1 MLNQNQKLNEWEER
15 ETRALA
21 TEYVDLLVGG
31 YTTYTEPI
39 RFKFEAREIN
49 NELAL
54 FGYLIDANGYKPIPV
69 NVYFGSYVN
78 MEEVEI
84 KKVLIEEELRKQCH
98 DYIDTL
104 IDTHKKGSAK
114 ETQKYIVLTKVKYM
128 NFEVLGLHPNNNQT
142 FNYLVD
148 LLTSDVATLGEDIK
162 DDENIDY
169 NKTDFKDIE
178 ELMDWYND
186 IMLMFDEYYQVDFVT
201 PTQC

>member
-31 YTTYTEPI
+31 YTTYTEPLK
-39 RFKFEAREIN
+39 FKIEAREIN

-54 FGYLIDANGYKPIPV
+54 FGYLIDANEYKPIPV
-69 NVYFGSYVN
+69 NVYFGSYAN

-98 DYIDTL
+98 EYIDTL
-104 IDTHKKGSAK
+104 IDIYNKK
-114 ETQKYIVLTKVKYM
+114 TQKYVLLTKVKYM
-128 NFEVLGLHPNNNQT
+128 NFEILGLHPNNNYT

-148 LLTSDVATLGEDIK
+148 LLTSDVATLDEDIK
-162 DDENIDY
+162 DDESIDY

-186 IMLMFDEYYQVDFVT
+186 IMSMFDEYYQVDFVT
-201 PTQC
+201 STQC

>member
-31 YTTYTEPI
+31 YTTYTEPLK
-39 RFKFEAREIN
+39 FKIEAREIN

-54 FGYLIDANGYKPIPV
+54 FGYLIDANEYKPIPV

-98 DYIDTL
+98 EYIDTL
-104 IDTHKKGSAK
+104 IDIYNKT
-114 ETQKYIVLTKVKYM
+114 TQKYV
-128 NFEVLGLHPNNNQT
+128 PNNTYT

-148 LLTSDVATLGEDIK
+148 LLTSDVATLDEDIK
-162 DDENIDY
+162 DDESIDY

-186 IMLMFDEYYQVDFVT
+186 IMSMFDEYYQVDFVT
-201 PTQC
+201 PTLC

>member
-31 YTTYTEPI
+31 YTTYTEPLK
-39 RFKFEAREIN
+39 FKIEAREIN

-54 FGYLIDANGYKPIPV
+54 FGYLIDANEYKPIPV
-69 NVYFGSYVN
+69 NVYFGSYAN

-98 DYIDTL
+98 EYIDTL
-104 IDTHKKGSAK
+104 
-114 ETQKYIVLTKVKYM
+114 
-128 NFEVLGLHPNNNQT
+128 
-142 FNYLVD
+142 
-148 LLTSDVATLGEDIK
+148 
-162 DDENIDY
+162 IDY

-186 IMLMFDEYYQVDFVT
+186 IMSMFDEYYQVDFVT
-201 PTQC
+201 PTLC

>member
-31 YTTYTEPI
+31 YTTYTEPLK
-39 RFKFEAREIN
+39 FKIEAREIN

-54 FGYLIDANGYKPIPV
+54 FGYLIDANEYKPIPV
-69 NVYFGSYVN
+69 NVYFGSYAN

-98 DYIDTL
+98 EYIDTL
-104 IDTHKKGSAK
+104 IDIYNKK
-114 ETQKYIVLTKVKYM
+114 TQKYVLLTKVKYM
-128 NFEVLGLHPNNNQT
+128 NFEILGLHPNNNYT

-148 LLTSDVATLGEDIK
+148 LLTSDVATLDEDIK
-162 DDENIDY
+162 DDESIDY

-186 IMLMFDEYYQVDFVT
+186 IMSMFDEYYQVDFVT
-201 PTQC
+201 PTLC